1 MLSILT
7 SHKQVIMMPSM
18 RTTLTIEPDVAQLL
32 RREIRRSDKS
42 MKAVVNDALRIGL
55 GLRGKSSPMARYE
68 VKPHSFGFKPGID
81 INRLNQLV
89 DELEA
94 EELGRKSRQ

>member
-1 MLSILT
+1 
-7 SHKQVIMMPSM
+7 MMTPM

-32 RREIRRSDKS
+32 RREIRRSDRS
-42 MKAVVNDALRIGL
+42 MKAVVNDALRVGL
-55 GLRGKSSPMARYE
+55 GIRGKSPPTSRFE
-68 VKPHSFGFKPGID
+68 VKPHGFGFRPGID

-94 EELGRKSRQ
+94 EELGRKSRR

>member
-1 MLSILT
+1 
-7 SHKQVIMMPSM
+7 MPPM

-55 GLRGKSSPMARYE
+55 GMRGKRPRTTRYQ
-68 VKPHSFGFKPGID
+68 VKPHSFGFRPGID
-81 INRLNQLV
+81 INRLNQLA
-89 DELEA
+89 DDLEA